1 MITEV
6 GAMNMFFVLEDKN
19 DPDKVYLLERE
30 WSLKKST
37 KNKSILCVRNV
48 IGRSIS

>member
-1 MITEV
+1 MWLMGEDHMITEV

-30 WSLKKST
+30 
-37 KNKSILCVRNV
+37 
-48 IGRSIS
+48 